1 MKVVTVDV
9 TDVVCVLV
17 MVEIA
22 VLDSDDVAVLA
33 TVDDIELDT
42 VEVAVDVSVVV
53 GEVRLQT

>member
-1 MKVVTVDV
+1 
-9 TDVVCVLV
+9 

-42 VEVAVDVSVVV
+42 VGVTVVVSVVV